1 MFKRIQYL
9 IHSHSALTLIQ
20 NVRTQWNSIYN
31 MMQRIYQ
38 LHNDICVWISQEC
51 NRITKSS
58 KKLETLYVSEQ
69 KWQQVTY
76 IMMLL
81 QFFKKYTESMSQ
93 THNSIMHKTFL
104 VYINLFDHL
113 KNQNNIK
120 RLNSILK
127 WTVKLKTAI
136 EKALTK
142 MKKYYVQI
150 ENESNLLYNII
161 IILDSTQKLSLYQV
175 HFLLIFLTCIS
186 NVHH

>member
-1 MFKRIQYL
+1 
-9 IHSHSALTLIQ
+9 
-20 NVRTQWNSIYN
+20 
-31 MMQRIYQ
+31 MQRIYQ
-38 LHNDICVWISQEC
+38 LCNDICAWISQEC

-58 KKLETLYVSEQ
+58 KKLETLCVSEQ

-81 QFFKKYTESMSQ
+81 QLFKKYTESMNQ
-93 THNSIMHKTFL
+93 THNSIMHKAFL

-120 RLNSILK
+120 RLDSILK

-136 EKALTK
+136 EKALIK
-142 MKKYYVQI
+142 MKKYYVWTED
-150 ENESNLLYNII
+150 ENDLLYNIVI
-161 IILDSTQKLSLYQV
+161 VLDSTQKLSLYQV
-175 HFLLIFLTCIS
+175 HFLLIFLIHIS